1 MVTSATGSDALTNLS
16 NSYVKKETDE
26 DPLGMD
32 AFLTMLV
39 AQMQNQDPLNPA
51 EGTEF
56 STQLAQFSQLE
67 QAMNTNTNLENLI
80 ETMSSGSETNLE
92 GHLGKEVLASV
103 NAIEVDGGEAVGGYY
118 TMEEHG
124 DVRVNIYDKSGRRI
138 RTLYPGQKDP
148 GSHAVSWDGLDSNG
162 NKVEDGTYNYE
173 VLANSGTG
181 FQSVQT
187 TVNGKVDGIIYKDG
201 TAYLQVGGAFVRPDS
216 VIKVWEPETVAPDD
230 ETQSLPLNPVSY
242 IGNSVEAVT
251 GVMGVTDGEAPEM
264 PFDLAEED
272 EVRVQIYDASGN
284 IVRTLDL
291 GTVEAGEQTIDWDGK
306 DESGNDVANGVYGY
320 QVLTKGAFADTK
332 VTGEVD
338 GVVYVGGKP
347 FLQVGDKLINPS
359 DIVKVSGGS

>member
-1 MVTSATGSDALTNLS
+1 MVTSATGSSAINNLS
-16 NSYVKKETDE
+16 SSYVKKETDE

-32 AFLTMLV
+32 SFLTMLV

-67 QAMNTNTNLENLI
+67 QAMNTNTNLEKLI
-80 ETMSSGSETNLE
+80 ESMSSDSETNLE
-92 GHLGKEVLASV
+92 GFLGKEVLASV

-118 TMEEHG
+118 TLENLG
-124 DVRVNIYDKSGRRI
+124 DVRVNIYDKGGKKI
-138 RTLYPGQKDP
+138 RTLYPGQKDV
-148 GSHAVSWDGLDSNG
+148 GSHAVSWDGMDSDG
-162 NKVEDGTYNYE
+162 KKVEDGTYNYE
-173 VLANSGTG
+173 VVVNDGTG

-216 VIKVWEPETVAPDD
+216 VIKVWEPEVTAP
-230 ETQSLPLNPVSY
+230 EEQPLPLNPVSY

-264 PFDLAEED
+264 PFNLAEDD

-284 IVRTLDL
+284 VVRTLDL
-291 GTVEAGEQTIDWDGK
+291 GTVEAGEHTIDWDGK
-306 DESGNDVANGVYGY
+306 DESGDDVANGVYGY